1 MKSATTD
8 EGKGKC
14 IFLLSEAGIDSGGRD
29 TNNGRGRERE
39 RGWLRNCAGG
49 KERGGGMSPLTCI
62 NVPDQF

>member
-14 IFLLSEAGIDSGGRD
+14 IFLLSEAGIDSRGRD

-39 RGWLRNCAGG
+39 GEREAGFETARAERRGVEACR
-49 KERGGGMSPLTCI
+49 R
-62 NVPDQF
+62 